1 MLTYI
6 NVIIIVLSVISAA
19 LIYILLPLFRT
30 RLFDKYF
37 QIYLEESYNLDDL
50 FPIKMKGQ
58 IIPKVDFLDIP
69 YQNLNIEVNTK
80 TIRGT
85 IVNNTISLELIK
97 PTDRKSSVHLIK
109 IHYIKT
115 VKSYITETIKNKKEY
130 IELIKIS
137 QKQKHNL
144 DKIAC
149 QTCKHRVQCQISFK
163 ECNYEREYRDEILR
177 KGITIN
183 NTKNYEMDNLSK

>member
-1 MLTYI
+1 MSTYI
-6 NVIIIVLSVISAA
+6 NVIIIVFSLISVA

-50 FPIKMKGQ
+50 FPIKMKGK

-69 YQNLNIEVNTK
+69 YENLNIEINTK

-85 IVNNTISLELIK
+85 IINNTISLELIK
-97 PTDRKSSVHLIK
+97 PTDRKSSVYLVK
-109 IHYIKT
+109 LYYIKT
-115 VKSYITETIKNKKEY
+115 VKSYIIETINNKKEY

-137 QKQKHNL
+137 EKQKQKM

-163 ECNYEREYRDEILR
+163 ECNYERECIDEILR

-183 NTKNYEMDNLSK
+183 NNKNYEVDNLGN

>member
-1 MLTYI
+1 MSTYI
-6 NVIIIVLSVISAA
+6 NVIIIVFSLISVA

-50 FPIKMKGQ
+50 FPIKMKGK

-69 YQNLNIEVNTK
+69 YENLNIEINTK

-85 IVNNTISLELIK
+85 IINNTISLELIK
-97 PTDRKSSVHLIK
+97 PTDRKSSVYLVK
-109 IHYIKT
+109 LYYIKT
-115 VKSYITETIKNKKEY
+115 VKSYIRETINNKKEY

-137 QKQKHNL
+137 EKQKQKM

-163 ECNYEREYRDEILR
+163 ECNYERECIDEILR

-183 NTKNYEMDNLSK
+183 NNKNYEVDNLGN

>member
-1 MLTYI
+1 MI
-6 NVIIIVLSVISAA
+6 VIVTSISLSA
-19 LIYILLPLFRT
+19 LLYMVSLLFRT

-37 QIYLEESYNLDDL
+37 QVYLEEVYNLDDL

-69 YQNLNIEVNTK
+69 YDNLNIEINTK

-85 IVNNTISLELIK
+85 IINNTISLELIK
-97 PTDRKSSVHLIK
+97 PKDRKLSVYLIK
-109 IHYIKT
+109 THYIKT
-115 VKSYITETIKNKKEY
+115 VKSYIRETIKTKKEY

-137 QKQKHNL
+137 EKQKRNMEKL
-144 DKIAC
+144 AC
-149 QTCKHRVQCQISFK
+149 QTCKHKIQCQIAFT
-163 ECNYEREYRDEILR
+163 ECNYERDIKDKILH

-183 NTKNYEMDNLSK
+183 SNKDYEMDNLSK

>member
-1 MLTYI
+1 MSTYI
-6 NVIIIVLSVISAA
+6 NVIIIVFSLISVA

-50 FPIKMKGQ
+50 FPIKMKGK

-69 YQNLNIEVNTK
+69 YENLNIEINTK

-85 IVNNTISLELIK
+85 IINNTISLELIK
-97 PTDRKSSVHLIK
+97 PTDRKSSVYLVK
-109 IHYIKT
+109 LYYIKT
-115 VKSYITETIKNKKEY
+115 VKSYIRETINNKKEY

-137 QKQKHNL
+137 EKQKQKM

-149 QTCKHRVQCQISFK
+149 QTCKHRIQCQISFK
-163 ECNYEREYRDEILR
+163 ECNYERECIDEILR

-183 NTKNYEMDNLSK
+183 NNKNYEVDNLGN